1 VKNEPNPKPNFLQMV
16 GSVLAAFLGVQSDR
30 NRERDFTKGRAVAF
44 IVVGVGMTILFVV
57 CVWLVVQTVIGA
69 AG

>member
-1 VKNEPNPKPNFLQMV
+1 MNDEPNEKPNVMEVV

-30 NRERDFTKGRAVAF
+30 NRERDFTKGRAVIF
-44 IVVGVGMTILFVV
+44 IVVGVLMTGLFVLTI
-57 CVWLVVQTVIGA
+57 WLVVRGVIGA

>member
-1 VKNEPNPKPNFLQMV
+1 MNDEPTDKPSFLQV
-16 GSVLAAFLGVQSDR
+16 IGSVLAAFLGVQSDR

-44 IVVGVGMTILFVV
+44 IVVGIGMTVLFVV
-57 CVWLVVQTVIGA
+57 GVWLVVQTVIGA